1 MIVKDQALLLKL
13 ETYPYEKLIRMF
25 QMISKEFSI
34 HSASDTPNALFHFTK
49 LHTSHLHITL
59 TSRKKFAKFHDTF
72 VLPDLKIPTLEFEEG
87 IYMASRTKNK
97 IKKKSLVVRIRNQ
110 SAMREFVDRLYW
122 LQGNYGDCLK
132 NPEPHRE
139 FHLTIANNQAG
150 DPFCSISDVG
160 KLKRDFM
167 KKIN

>member
-13 ETYPYEKLIRMF
+13 ETYPYEKLIGMF

-34 HSASDTPNALFHFTK
+34 HSDSYTPNALFHFTK
-49 LHTSHLHITL
+49 LHTSHLHMTL
-59 TSRKKFAKFHDTF
+59 TSRKKFAIYNENF
-72 VLPDLKIPTLEFEEG
+72 VIPDLKIPTLEFEEG
-87 IYMASRTKNK
+87 VYMASRTKNK
-97 IKKKSLVVRIRNQ
+97 IKKKSLFVRIRNQ

-122 LQGNYGDCLK
+122 LQNPCFH
-132 NPEPHRE
+132 NPEPDRE

-150 DPFCSISDVG
+150 DPFCSISDIG